1 MATDVTVHDRSGLL
15 LSQSPSPT
23 DAEIN
28 QAELVGIAAAADWI
42 KKARLGVKEVKF
54 WQRLHKEMFGEVW
67 EWAGTWRQH
76 ESNIGVPPHD
86 VQPQLTNLHNDL
98 VFWLSE
104 NCDML
109 PLEILCRFHHRLVY
123 IHPFPNGNGRWAR
136 LLTDALVARE
146 FNLDPLIWAANA
158 DYLRD
163 LESPERQKYV
173 ASIMAGDKGDF
184 GPFMEYL
191 QNLNP
196 ELV

>member
-28 QAELVGIAAAADWI
+28 QAELVGIAAASDWI
-42 KKARLGVKEVKF
+42 KKARLGVREVKF
-54 WQRLHKEMFGEVW
+54 WQRLHKEMFGEIW
-67 EWAGTWRQH
+67 GWAGTWRQH

-86 VQPQLTNLHNDL
+86 IQPQLSNLHSDL
-98 VFWLSE
+98 VYWLSE
-104 NCDML
+104 NCDIL
-109 PLEILCRFHHRLVY
+109 PLEILCRFHHRLVC

-136 LLTDALVARE
+136 LLTDALVARV

-163 LESPERQKYV
+163 LESPERRKYV
-173 ASIMAGDKGDF
+173 ASIVAGDKGDF